1 MNDDD
6 EIAAELLDEVD
17 IRTMTVIW
25 AEDQDRPEVA
35 FSNCSVY
42 EAIGLAV
49 TAVFR
54 LLGAE
59 QWPAN
64 DEEDEEEDDE

>member
-6 EIAAELLDEVD
+6 EAAAELLDEVD
-17 IRTMTVIW
+17 LRTVTVIW
-25 AEDQDRPEVA
+25 NDSDDRPEVA
-35 FSNCSVY
+35 FSGCSVY

-59 QWPAN
+59 QWPADDD
-64 DEEDEEEDDE
+64 DEETDE